1 MALCDV
7 RSVRMIIGHGRAS
20 DARTDQSGGGGFVP
34 RSDRTAIGNV
44 DVFGASPH
52 VCDNPATMTWIDDE
66 EKQYREQSNVK
77 KQEHEHEEESQR
89 HRAEVIRTGGRP
101 LLEKLVEV
109 VERDVKNYN
118 ESFEKGSKR
127 WAQFDRKPHGG
138 FKLDKLQYPSASVDC
153 SLDLDNEQIR
163 AVYGFRQDRASR
175 TREDVVFLQFDVDA
189 NGDVVIK
196 NSDGV
201 VYTVDDASRLLIRR
215 VLFGTE

>member
-1 MALCDV
+1 
-7 RSVRMIIGHGRAS
+7 
-20 DARTDQSGGGGFVP
+20 
-34 RSDRTAIGNV
+34 
-44 DVFGASPH
+44 
-52 VCDNPATMTWIDDE
+52 MTWIDDE

-77 KQEHEHEEESQR
+77 KQEHEHEKESQR
-89 HRAEVIRTGGRP
+89 HRAEVIRIEGRP
-101 LLEKLVEV
+101 LLEKLVDV
-109 VERDVKNYN
+109 VDRDVKNYN

-127 WAQFDRKPHGG
+127 WAQFNRKPSGG

-153 SLDLDNEQIR
+153 SLDPDPDNEQIR
-163 AVYGFRQDRASR
+163 AEYGFTQDRASQ
-175 TREDVVFLQFDVDA
+175 TRREHVFLQLDVDA